1 MRRHFKCQ
9 FPWHDRRRRGTIVTV
24 LLLCDYFMAPSD
36 AAARNAL
43 AQPPGARRTV
53 IGSAGAQ
60 YPTMSLAGMEPSIA
74 LVRLE
79 ELLTGR
85 SWEEISG
92 DPTGVTLA
100 INEEAMRSIVS
111 ITENL
116 QQALSDADDGNLR
129 RIAVSWSEPDDLRG
143 CKGCNA
149 VAAADLLVKMAAFI
163 RRGRRD
169 GLRLYCR
176 TVVALETADP
186 AYEEASS
193 HRA

>member
-1 MRRHFKCQ
+1 M
-9 FPWHDRRRRGTIVTV
+9 
-24 LLLCDYFMAPSD
+24 LLLCDYFLAPSD

-43 AQPPGARRTV
+43 AQPPGARRAV
-53 IGSAGAQ
+53 IGSAGDQ

-100 INEEAMRSIVS
+100 INEEAMGSIVS
-111 ITENL
+111 ITETL
-116 QQALSDADDGNLR
+116 QQALSDADDGTLR
-129 RIAVSWSEPDDLRG
+129 RIAVPWSEPDDLRG
-143 CKGCNA
+143 CQGCNA

-176 TVVALETADP
+176 TVVAVETAVS
-186 AYEEASS
+186 A
-193 HRA
+193 